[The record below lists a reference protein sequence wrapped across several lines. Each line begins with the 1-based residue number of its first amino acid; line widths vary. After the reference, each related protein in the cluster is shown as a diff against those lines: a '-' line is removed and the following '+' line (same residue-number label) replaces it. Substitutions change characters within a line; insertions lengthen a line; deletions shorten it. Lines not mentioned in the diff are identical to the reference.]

1 MKKRIL
7 LLLIGA
13 IGFASCGQNKQPT
26 NNGPATT
33 AAPVTQQAP
42 PPQTDT
48 AGQHASADT
57 AQQPIVEP
65 PFPYSG
71 QTFTCN
77 DLSQTIEFYQS
88 DELEMPADSLL
99 QRMGIG
105 VERAEGAITLTTDS
119 TVIKEIMETVT
130 VTRKGKKI
138 TVTYDGR
145 SKEYTG
151 GKVTLDDG
159 QLTID
164 GKEIAYM
171 DAPKFG
177 PLRIGIP
184 RASDLV
190 VTGSANVTCHATL
203 HQLNA
208 NVKGKGTYVHCDSVH
223 RMMPLYTK
231 DSSTVDIKYVSK
243 ASMISLTGAGNIA
256 ITTVDTIPIT
266 NIMGSGSIL
275 LPKNAFVMS
284 QKIKGDGEVVMK

>member
-1 MKKRIL
+1 MKHYIA
-7 LLLIGA
+7 LLLIG
-13 IGFASCGQNKQPT
+13 GFIFTSCGQNKAPQT
-26 NNGPATT
+26 NTPATSSQ
-33 AAPVTQQAP
+33 PVTQQAP
-42 PPQTDT
+42 PPSDT
-48 AGQHASADT
+48 SQHASVDT
-57 AQQPIVEP
+57 VQQPIVEP

-77 DLSQTIEFYQS
+77 DLSQTIEFYES
-88 DELEMPADSLL
+88 AELEMPADSLL
-99 QRMGIG
+99 ERMGIG
-105 VERAEGAITLTTDS
+105 VERGEGSITLTTDS
-119 TVIKEIMETVT
+119 TAIKEIMETVT

-138 TVTYDGR
+138 TVTYDGH

-151 GKVTLDDG
+151 SKVSLDEG
-159 QLTID
+159 NLTID

-208 NVKGKGTYVHCDSVH
+208 NIKGKGSYVYCDSVH
-223 RMMPLYTK
+223 KMQPLYTK
-231 DSSTVDIKYVSK
+231 DSSAVAIKYVSK
-243 ASMISLTGAGNIA
+243 ASMISLTGAGDITIA
-256 ITTVDTIPIT
+256 TVDTVPIT
-266 NIMGSGSIL
+266 NIMGSGNIL

-284 QKIKGDGEVVMK
+284 QKIKGDGEVVMR